1 MSPLPAEKLGLPWE
15 QDGWL
20 ERSTVWI
27 DAHVERTGE
36 VELLRTRPWAAV
48 ARVPTAEGLLWF
60 KDNPAGNAFEPAL
73 TALLAGLRPD
83 ALPEVVAHDGPRLL
97 TRDVGARLRDLLDAG
112 EPAPSWEVVLAQYGE
127 LHAAFTSVAEQ
138 ALALGAPDERP
149 ERLPELYEELA
160 GRDEWYGRVVEAA
173 EALGESVPAG
183 IVHQEAHDGNVFVRD
198 GRPVF
203 IDWAEA
209 SVTHPFLGP
218 LLPLRFATERRG
230 YEPGSPDV
238 GRLRDV
244 YLEPFTRF
252 APAAELR
259 RAFGHAYLLAP
270 IGRAQV
276 WHRILGP
283 LAGEVSAAH
292 GDPVSAWIEILGG
305 IASGD
310 VLLGAA

>member
-15 QDGWL
+15 EDGWL

-27 DAHVERTGE
+27 DAHVDRTGE
-36 VELLRTRPWAAV
+36 VALLRTRPWAAV

-83 ALPEVVAHDGPRLL
+83 ALPEVVAHEGPRLL
-97 TRDVGARLRDLLDAG
+97 TRDVGARLRDLLDAN

-149 ERLPELYEELA
+149 ERL
-160 GRDEWYGRVVEAA
+160 
-173 EALGESVPAG
+173 
-183 IVHQEAHDGNVFVRD
+183 
-198 GRPVF
+198 RP
-203 IDWAEA
+203 
-209 SVTHPFLGP
+209 
-218 LLPLRFATERRG
+218 
-230 YEPGSPDV
+230 
-238 GRLRDV
+238 
-244 YLEPFTRF
+244 
-252 APAAELR
+252 
-259 RAFGHAYLLAP
+259 AFGHAYLLAP

-283 LAGEVSAAH
+283 LAGEVSSAH